1 MALDVDKLEATRG
14 GPMFN
19 DLDTDV
25 LEVMRELEARDERDR
40 DDGTPHLKR
49 LRQITPDTGRF
60 IALWAASVPAGA
72 WIEIGT
78 SAGYS
83 ALWLAQA
90 ARTAGQTLSTYE
102 ILPEKARL
110 ARETFARTNVTDVV
124 HLVEGDFLDHVD
136 DVDDVAFCFLD
147 AEKDVYE
154 TCYEVLVP
162 KMVPGAILIAD
173 NFTSHRDELQSLL
186 ERVLVDD
193 RVDAMVA
200 TVGKGELVCRRR

>member
-1 MALDVDKLEATRG
+1 
-14 GPMFN
+14 MFN
-19 DLDTDV
+19 DLDADV

-40 DDGTPHLKR
+40 DDGTPHLER

-60 IALWAASVPAGA
+60 ISLWAASAPAGA
-72 WIEIGT
+72 WIEVGT

-90 ARTAGQTLSTYE
+90 ARVSGRTLTTYE

-110 ARETFARTNVTDVV
+110 ARETFARARATDVV
-124 HLVEGDFLDHVD
+124 HLVEGDFLDHADEVE
-136 DVDDVAFCFLD
+136 DVAFCFLD

-173 NFTSHRDELQSLL
+173 NFTSHRDELQTML
-186 ERVLVDD
+186 ERVLDD
-193 RVDAMVA
+193 GRVDAMVA

>member
-1 MALDVDKLEATRG
+1 
-14 GPMFN
+14 MFN
-19 DLDTDV
+19 DLPINV
-25 LEVMRELEARDERDR
+25 LEVMRELEAVDERDR

-60 IALWAASVPAGA
+60 IALWAAAAPEGA
-72 WIEIGT
+72 MIEIGT

-90 ARTAGQTLSTYE
+90 CRASGRRLATFE
-102 ILPEKARL
+102 ILPAKAEL
-110 ARETFARTNVTDVV
+110 ARATFARTGVSDVV
-124 HLVEGDFLDHVD
+124 QLVEGDFLEYANDFD
-136 DVDDVAFCFLD
+136 DVGFCFLD

-154 TCYEVLVP
+154 ACYDLIVP

-173 NFTSHRDELQSLL
+173 NATSHRDDLQPMID
-186 ERVLVDD
+186 RVFADD

-200 TVGKGELVCRRR
+200 TVGKGELICRRR

>member
-1 MALDVDKLEATRG
+1 
-14 GPMFN
+14 MFN
-19 DLDTDV
+19 DLDADV

-40 DDGTPHLKR
+40 DDGTPHLER

-60 IALWAASVPAGA
+60 ISLWAASAPAGA
-72 WIEIGT
+72 WIEVGT

-83 ALWLAQA
+83 TLWLAQA
-90 ARTAGQTLSTYE
+90 ARVSGRTLTTYE

-110 ARETFARTNVTDVV
+110 ARETFARARATDVV
-124 HLVEGDFLDHVD
+124 HLVEGDFLDHADEVE
-136 DVDDVAFCFLD
+136 DVAFCFLD

-154 TCYEVLVP
+154 PCYEVLVP

-173 NFTSHRDELQSLL
+173 NFTSHRDELQTML
-186 ERVLVDD
+186 ERVLDD
-193 RVDAMVA
+193 GRVDAMVA

>member
-1 MALDVDKLEATRG
+1 
-14 GPMFN
+14 MFN
-19 DLDTDV
+19 DLSTEV
-25 LEVMRELEARDERDR
+25 LEVMHELEARDERDR
-40 DDGTPHLKR
+40 DDGTPHLER

-60 IALWAASVPAGA
+60 IALWAASAPAGA
-72 WIEIGT
+72 MIEIGT

-90 ARTAGQTLSTYE
+90 CRLSGHSLSTFE

-110 ARETFARTNVTDVV
+110 ARETFERTGVTDVV
-124 HLVEGDFLDHVD
+124 HLVEGDFLDHAD
-136 DVDDVAFCFLD
+136 DFTDVAFCFLD

-154 TCYEVLVP
+154 ACYDVVVP

-173 NFTSHRDELQSLL
+173 NATSHREDLQSFID
-186 ERVLVDD
+186 RVLDDD

>member
-1 MALDVDKLEATRG
+1 
-14 GPMFN
+14 MFN
-19 DLDTDV
+19 DLSDVV
-25 LEVMRELEARDERDR
+25 LEVMRELEVRDDRDR
-40 DDGTPHLKR
+40 GDGTSQLER

-60 IALWAASVPAGA
+60 IALWAASTPAGA
-72 WIEIGT
+72 MIEIGT

-90 ARTAGQTLSTYE
+90 CRIASRRLTTFE

-110 ARETFARTNVTDVV
+110 ARETFDRTGVTDVV
-124 HLVEGDFLDHVD
+124 TLVEGDFLDHLGETG
-136 DVDDVAFCFLD
+136 DVAFCFLD
-147 AEKDVYE
+147 AEKDVYDA
-154 TCYEVLVP
+154 CYDAVVP

-173 NFTSHRDELQSLL
+173 NATSHREDLQPMLD
-186 ERVLVDD
+186 RVLADD

>member
-1 MALDVDKLEATRG
+1 
-14 GPMFN
+14 MFN
-19 DLDTDV
+19 DLSADV
-25 LEVMRELEARDERDR
+25 LEVMRELEAQDARDR
-40 DDGTPHLKR
+40 DDGTPHLER

-60 IALWAASVPAGA
+60 IALWAAAAPAGEM
-72 WIEIGT
+72 IEIGT

-90 ARTAGQTLSTYE
+90 CRLSGHRLTTFE

-110 ARETFARTNVTDVV
+110 ARETFARARVTDVV
-124 HLVEGDFLDHVD
+124 QFVEGDFLDHVD
-136 DVDDVAFCFLD
+136 EFRDLAFCFLD

-154 TCYEVLVP
+154 ACYDAVVP

-173 NFTSHRDELQSLL
+173 NATSHRDDLQSMLD
-186 ERVLVDD
+186 RVLADD
-193 RVDAMVA
+193 RVDAMIA

>member
-1 MALDVDKLEATRG
+1 MI
-14 GPMFN
+14 N
-19 DLDTDV
+19 DLSANV
-25 LEVMRELEARDERDR
+25 LEVMHELEARDERDR
-40 DDGTPHLKR
+40 DDGTPHLER

-60 IALWAASVPAGA
+60 IALWAASAPAGE

-90 ARTAGQTLSTYE
+90 CRLRGQTLTTFE

-110 ARETFARTNVTDVV
+110 ARETFARAGVTDVV
-124 HLVEGDFLDHVD
+124 HLVEGDFLQHANEIK
-136 DVDDVAFCFLD
+136 DVAFCFLD

-154 TCYEVLVP
+154 ASFEILVP
-162 KMVPGAILIAD
+162 KMVPGAILVAD
-173 NFTSHRDELQSLL
+173 NFTSHRDELQSML
-186 ERVLVDD
+186 ERVLADD

-200 TVGKGELVCRRR
+200 TVGKGELICRRL

>member
-1 MALDVDKLEATRG
+1 
-14 GPMFN
+14 MFN
-19 DLDTDV
+19 DLDANVLDV
-25 LEVMRELEARDERDR
+25 MHELEARDERDR
-40 DDGTPHLKR
+40 DDGTPHLER

-60 IALWAASVPAGA
+60 IALWAASAPAGSL
-72 WIEIGT
+72 IEIGT

-90 ARTAGQTLSTYE
+90 CRLIGRSLTTFE

-110 ARETFARTNVTDVV
+110 ARATFDRTGVSDVV
-124 HLVEGDFLDHVD
+124 HLVEGDFLEHADDFD
-136 DVDDVAFCFLD
+136 DVGFCFLD

-154 TCYEVLVP
+154 ACYDVVVP

-173 NFTSHRDELQSLL
+173 NATSHRDDLQSMID
-186 ERVLVDD
+186 RVLADD